1 MAKGFP
7 YGFARPAREGA
18 EPSSVKILLRWLLVQ
33 ALRVYLGVLKLLG
46 KVPRSAAVACWQ
58 GDRIL
63 LVRNSY
69 RRSLGFPGGLLR
81 RGESFLDGAVRELR
95 EEVALCCDPEQLSL
109 ALQFEQCLYFETE
122 LSAEARP
129 RCDDFEVSWAGF
141 VPWQEALQQHLTERV
156 RTYLE
161 QRGPLR
167 ATPCHSPISAES
179 TRSQE

>member
-1 MAKGFP
+1 M
-7 YGFARPAREGA
+7 
-18 EPSSVKILLRWLLVQ
+18 
-33 ALRVYLGVLKLLG
+33 RVLG

-81 RGESFLDGAVRELR
+81 WRESFLDGAVRELR
-95 EEVALCCDPEQLSL
+95 EEVALCCAPEQLSL
-109 ALQFEQCLYFETE
+109 ALQFEHCLYFETE
-122 LSAEARP
+122 MPADAQP
-129 RCDDFEVSWAGF
+129 RWDDLEVSWAGF

-156 RTYLE
+156 RLYLE

-167 ATPCHSPISAES
+167 ATSCHSPISAE
-179 TRSQE
+179 TTHWSQ